1 MGHDSQQVK
10 RVPHLP
16 WMRNPVDIEQF
27 EERPLGFL
35 PSLDP
40 RLKEALQKMGIQSLF
55 PVQVAVWQETIG
67 PGAFERDICV
77 NSPTGSGKTLA
88 YALPI
93 VQMLAH
99 RKIRCLRALV
109 VLPTRDL
116 ALQVKEVFSSI
127 APAVG
132 LRVGLAVG
140 QSSIADEIS
149 ELIER
154 PKLGSCSPFDPEDVY
169 MELQTAVDILVAT
182 PGRLMDHINMTKGFS
197 LEHLCY
203 LVVDET
209 DRLLREAYQ
218 SWLPNVIQLS
228 QSNDQTGHAT
238 SIHVC
243 RSKLKPLYLVALLQT
258 LGAEKSIVF
267 TSSVESTHRLSTL
280 LKFFGELPFKI
291 SEYSR
296 RQCQPV
302 RSKKL
307 KAFREGKTQVLIATD
322 AMTRGMDVEGI
333 RNVVNYD
340 MPAFVKTYI
349 HRAGRT
355 ARAGQSGRCFTLMRK
370 DEVKRFNK
378 LLEKADNNSCIF
390 HSLPTD
396 SVESLRPLYS
406 SALEKLKEHE
416 QSWTARKSRISFRSV
431 RASSRALGQGEVRP
445 KRLVCAPGDAL

>member
-1 MGHDSQQVK
+1 MGDDSQHVK

-16 WMRNPVDIEQF
+16 WMRNPVDIDQF

-35 PSLDP
+35 PSLDS
-40 RLKEALQKMGIQSLF
+40 RFFIYKFKYLM
-55 PVQVAVWQETIG
+55 V
-67 PGAFERDICV
+67 
-77 NSPTGSGKTLA
+77 
-88 YALPI
+88 
-93 VQMLAH
+93 
-99 RKIRCLRALV
+99 
-109 VLPTRDL
+109 
-116 ALQVKEVFSSI
+116 QVKEVFSAI

-203 LVVDET
+203 LVNEQIYIWIT
-209 DRLLREAYQ
+209 FSL
-218 SWLPNVIQLS
+218 
-228 QSNDQTGHAT
+228 T
-238 SIHVC
+238 VC

-296 RQCQPV
+296 RQRQPV
-302 RSKKL
+302 R
-307 KAFREGKTQVLIATD
+307 R
-322 AMTRGMDVEGI
+322 
-333 RNVVNYD
+333 
-340 MPAFVKTYI
+340 
-349 HRAGRT
+349 
-355 ARAGQSGRCFTLMRK
+355 
-370 DEVKRFNK
+370 
-378 LLEKADNNSCIF
+378 
-390 HSLPTD
+390 
-396 SVESLRPLYS
+396 
-406 SALEKLKEHE
+406 
-416 QSWTARKSRISFRSV
+416 
-431 RASSRALGQGEVRP
+431 
-445 KRLVCAPGDAL
+445 